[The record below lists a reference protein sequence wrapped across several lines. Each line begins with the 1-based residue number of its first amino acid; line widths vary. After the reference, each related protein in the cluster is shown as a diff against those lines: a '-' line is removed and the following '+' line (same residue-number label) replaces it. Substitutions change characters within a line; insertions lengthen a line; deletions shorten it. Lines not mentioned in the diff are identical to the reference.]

1 MRFRIKKFDVIGA
14 DGKFKYNTYY
24 PQVKHFLFWKYI
36 YSDWG
41 NIGTTF
47 FRCLASCNAS
57 QVKAQHIIEFYKEEH
72 NIVDDEPWNESKET
86 NCEIIN
92 VN

>member
-1 MRFRIKKFDVIGA
+1 MKFRIKKFDVIGA

-24 PQVKHFLFWKYI
+24 PQVKYFLFWKYI
-36 YSDWG
+36 DSVWG
-41 NIGTTF
+41 CISTTF
-47 FRCLASCNAS
+47 FKCLASCNAS
-57 QVKAQHIIEFYKEEH
+57 QMKAQRIIDIYKEEH
-72 NIVDDEPWNESKET
+72 NIVDDEPCNESKET